1 MSNRVKARSKARR
14 LALQALYQWQLSGN
28 TPDDIEVQFLAEQD
42 FVNADREYFHQL
54 LHDIARDVDALDAHF
69 TAALDRPIHE
79 VDPVERAVLR
89 LGTYE
94 LATQLDVPY
103 RVAINESVELAKKFG
118 AEQGHKYVN
127 SILDGV
133 AKKLRAGEV
142 AQGRK

>member
-1 MSNRVKARSKARR
+1 MSNRSRARSKARR

-28 TPDDIEVQFLAEQD
+28 SPVDIEKQFLAEQD
-42 FVNADREYFHQL
+42 FLNADRDYFHRL
-54 LHDIARDVDALDAHF
+54 LHDVARTVETLDAHF
-69 TAALDRPIHE
+69 ASALDRPVRE
-79 VDPVERAVLR
+79 VDPVELAVLR

-103 RVAINESVELAKKFG
+103 RVAINEAVELAKKFG

-133 AKKLRAGEV
+133 AKKLRSMEISAR
-142 AQGRK
+142 A